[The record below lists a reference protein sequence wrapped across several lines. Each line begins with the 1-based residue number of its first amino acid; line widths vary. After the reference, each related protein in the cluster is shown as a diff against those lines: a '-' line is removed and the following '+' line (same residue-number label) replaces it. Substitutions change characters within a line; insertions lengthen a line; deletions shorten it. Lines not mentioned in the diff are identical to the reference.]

1 MKIKK
6 LQIWSGNVAE
16 QLKFYRDLLGL
27 EILNYNEDS
36 FEVQVGYSVLKIVH
50 QEDATPYHIA
60 IHIPDRQEEKA
71 LEWIKERVSVLKS
84 NNEEIIDFS
93 NWHAKSLYFYDADK
107 NIMEFISRSQFRE
120 PETALFTEKNLIG
133 IAEVGLATDDIREK
147 FNFLNEEC
155 SLEIYDGNFEK
166 FCAIGDDAGLL
177 ITINKNEKD
186 WFPTSD
192 NAYASGFK
200 LEFRHMGQD
209 HFFKFEQDKL
219 KSYQD

>member
-27 EILNYNEDS
+27 EILKYNEDS